1 MINTILYYVFFSS
14 VVLVY
19 GIGIQRS
26 VTLSKKKHDLLLK
39 AVKMLICVSST
50 SALSYMLVYWLLVP
64 LDLAELYPFVV
75 ILFFLAISVFIE
87 AIIRITAKISAVES
101 GVAIIFI
108 FIALTESTSFSEC
121 VFISV
126 TAVISFF
133 EIIPFIIAIGRRN
146 DLNGRK
152 QEYEKTGFLLVSIA
166 IIMLMLL
173 SWNVTWLNKGV
184 LL

>member
-1 MINTILYYVFFSS
+1 MINTIFYYVFFSS

-64 LDLAELYPFVV
+64 LNLAELYPFVV

-126 TAVISFF
+126 MAVFSFF
-133 EIIPFIIAIGRRN
+133 AIIPFIIAINRRN

-152 QEYEKTGFLLVSIA
+152 LTAPQKGLNIIKLSNGKTVKKLI
-166 IIMLMLL
+166 
-173 SWNVTWLNKGV
+173 K
-184 LL
+184 